1 MIVNYRVHRISR
13 GARKLTRTPILI
25 IIIKKK
31 DTTRKKSNAELRKNR
46 YWPRATNVLIVE
58 G

>member
-1 MIVNYRVHRISR
+1 MIVNFRIHRISR

-25 IIIKKK
+25 IIKKK
-31 DTTRKKSNAELRKNR
+31 NTTRKKCNAELRKNR

>member
-1 MIVNYRVHRISR
+1 MIVNFRIHRISR

-25 IIIKKK
+25 IIIKKN
-31 DTTRKKSNAELRKNR
+31 TTRKKSNAELRKNR